1 MTEGRLEKTEERLEM
16 TEGLLEMTEGRLEM
30 TEGRTNTRVRNDNLE
45 NNQVMTENNNTTNN
59 TFIQEDES
67 AIQLIDL
74 WHMIWDHKWWYVA
87 SVFVCLIFA
96 GFYLYRTPATYSRS
110 AKVIIDESDQDA
122 TMRNLGVAS
131 ANMMRLRSFNS
142 VENEMVALSSPDLMQ
157 VVVER
162 LNLQTRYVEKQF
174 LRDVELYRNTP
185 VEMFLAGS
193 NPQSGFSLTLSPAED
208 GKVALSD
215 FRIRDEKI
223 KEVVVGSFG
232 DTLQTPVGAL
242 VILENIQSES
252 EFAHDIR
259 VSWANSMSTAKAYC
273 TKLNISLA
281 GKESSVIVI
290 SMNDTYPARSSSII
304 SSLIDVYNEVWIA
317 NKNRSAINTTEFIN
331 ERLVVIEQDLAAVEE
346 ALKKYKSSNNLTD
359 IKAVAQN
366 YLEESSHYATRAFE
380 VNNQISIAKFI
391 RDYLNDPANS
401 MSLIPSNLG
410 LTSGSVEAQIKEYNE
425 IVLQRDRLLTGSGEN
440 NPLIADLNASLSSIR
455 SAILRSVENLI
466 ATLDLQLAKIQ
477 SQEQQILARMS
488 SSSGQE
494 LQLLSIERQQQIT
507 QNLYMFLLEKREENE
522 LAALINVG
530 NTRVIM
536 NPNGPG
542 APVSPNKMMIL
553 FAALVL
559 GMGIPFGVYFLK
571 RMLDNT
577 VKTKA
582 DLGRL
587 SVPFLAEIPRYV
599 RKEDRFKKLNVFKD
613 ERNGVNKII
622 VEQGSRDMMNEAYRV
637 LRTNLDLMI
646 GKKSGSTVMMF
657 TSFNPAAG
665 KTFTV
670 MNIAA
675 SMALKGSRVALVD
688 LDLRK
693 ASLSKA
699 LGLSHSGVASYL
711 NGKSADYRPNLDEI
725 QPGLFVL
732 PIGTL
737 PPNPTELLLS
747 DNFKNMIDQMR
758 QEFDYIFLD
767 CPPIDLVADSSII
780 TESVDMTVFVMRA
793 GLMDKR
799 VLPVIEDLY
808 KSKKYRHMTLIL
820 NSVDIQYKKYG
831 YGRSGYGYGYGYS
844 DDK

>member
-1 MTEGRLEKTEERLEM
+1 
-16 TEGLLEMTEGRLEM
+16 
-30 TEGRTNTRVRNDNLE
+30 
-45 NNQVMTENNNTTNN
+45 
-59 TFIQEDES
+59 
-67 AIQLIDL
+67 
-74 WHMIWDHKWWYVA
+74 
-87 SVFVCLIFA
+87 
-96 GFYLYRTPATYSRS
+96 
-110 AKVIIDESDQDA
+110 
-122 TMRNLGVAS
+122 
-131 ANMMRLRSFNS
+131 
-142 VENEMVALSSPDLMQ
+142 
-157 VVVER
+157 
-162 LNLQTRYVEKQF
+162 
-174 LRDVELYRNTP
+174 
-185 VEMFLAGS
+185 
-193 NPQSGFSLTLSPAED
+193 
-208 GKVALSD
+208 
-215 FRIRDEKI
+215 
-223 KEVVVGSFG
+223 
-232 DTLQTPVGAL
+232 
-242 VILENIQSES
+242 
-252 EFAHDIR
+252 
-259 VSWANSMSTAKAYC
+259 
-273 TKLNISLA
+273 
-281 GKESSVIVI
+281 
-290 SMNDTYPARSSSII
+290 
-304 SSLIDVYNEVWIA
+304 
-317 NKNRSAINTTEFIN
+317 
-331 ERLVVIEQDLAAVEE
+331 
-346 ALKKYKSSNNLTD
+346 
-359 IKAVAQN
+359 
-366 YLEESSHYATRAFE
+366 
-380 VNNQISIAKFI
+380 
-391 RDYLNDPANS
+391 
-401 MSLIPSNLG
+401 
-410 LTSGSVEAQIKEYNE
+410 
-425 IVLQRDRLLTGSGEN
+425 
-440 NPLIADLNASLSSIR
+440 
-455 SAILRSVENLI
+455 
-466 ATLDLQLAKIQ
+466 
-477 SQEQQILARMS
+477 MS

-507 QNLYMFLLEKREENE
+507 QNLYMFLLQKREENE

-542 APVSPNKMMIL
+542 TPVSPNKMMIL

-599 RKEDRFKKLNVFKD
+599 RKEDRFKKFKVFKD
-613 ERNGVNKII
+613 ERSGVNKII

-711 NGKSADYRPNLDEI
+711 NGKSSDYRPNLDEI

>member
-1 MTEGRLEKTEERLEM
+1 
-16 TEGLLEMTEGRLEM
+16 
-30 TEGRTNTRVRNDNLE
+30 
-45 NNQVMTENNNTTNN
+45 MTENNNTTNN
-59 TFIQEDES
+59 TFLQEDES
-67 AIQLIDL
+67 SIQLIDL
-74 WHMIWDHKWWYVA
+74 WHMIWDHKWWYVG
-87 SVFVCLIFA
+87 SVIVCIFFA
-96 GFYLYRTPATYSRS
+96 GFYLYRTPATYTRS

-162 LNLQTRYVEKQF
+162 LNLQTRYVEQQLF
-174 LRDVELYRNTP
+174 RDVELYTNTP
-185 VEMFLAGS
+185 VEMYLAGD
-193 NPQSGFSLTLSPAED
+193 NPQGGFSFTAASAGQ

-215 FRIRDEKI
+215 FHIRDEKI
-223 KEVVVGSFG
+223 KKQVVGSYG

-242 VILENIQSES
+242 VILENPQSNV
-252 EFAHDIR
+252 EFTNDIR
-259 VSWANSMSTAKAYC
+259 VSWANSMATAKGYC
-273 TKLNISLA
+273 AKLNISLA

-346 ALKKYKSSNNLTD
+346 TLKKYKSSNNLTD

-366 YLEESSHYATRAFE
+366 YLEESSHYATKAFE
-380 VNNQISIAKFI
+380 VNNQLSIAKFI
-391 RDYLNDPANS
+391 KDYLNDPANS

-425 IVLQRDRLLTGSGEN
+425 IVLQRDRLLTSSGEN
-440 NPLIADLNASLSSIR
+440 NPLITDLNTSLASIR

-477 SQEQQILARMS
+477 SQEQQILSRMS

-507 QNLYMFLLEKREENE
+507 QNLYIFLLQKREENE

-536 NPNGPG
+536 NPNGSSN
-542 APVSPNKMMIL
+542 PVAPNKMMIL

-559 GMGIPFGVYFLK
+559 GLGIPFAFYFLK

-582 DLGRL
+582 DLGHL
-587 SVPFLAEIPRYV
+587 SVPFLAEIPRHV
-599 RKEDRFKKLNVFKD
+599 RKEDRFKKFNPFKD
-613 ERNGVNKII
+613 SHDAAMTKII
-622 VEQGSRDMMNEAYRV
+622 VEHGSRDMMNEAYRV

-646 GKKSGSTVMMF
+646 GKKTDSTVMMF

-675 SMALKGSRVALVD
+675 SMALKGAKVALVD

-699 LGLSHSGVASYL
+699 LGIEHSGVAAYL
-711 NGKSADYRPNLDEI
+711 NGKSTDYKSNLDEI

-732 PIGTL
+732 PVGTL

-747 DNFKNMIDQMR
+747 DNFKNLIEDMR
-758 QEFDYIFLD
+758 SQFDYIFLD

-780 TESVDMTVFVMRA
+780 TEAVDMTVFVMRA

-799 VLPVIEDLY
+799 ILPVIEDLY
-808 KSKKYRHMTLIL
+808 KSKKYKHMTMIL
-820 NSVDIQYKKYG
+820 NYVDIQYKKYG
-831 YGRSGYGYGYGYS
+831 YGRAGYGYGYGYGNE
-844 DDK
+844 DEK

>member
-1 MTEGRLEKTEERLEM
+1 
-16 TEGLLEMTEGRLEM
+16 
-30 TEGRTNTRVRNDNLE
+30 
-45 NNQVMTENNNTTNN
+45 MTENNNTTNN
-59 TFIQEDES
+59 SFLQEDETS
-67 AIQLIDL
+67 IQLIDL
-74 WHMIWDHKWWYVA
+74 WHMFWDHKWWYVV
-87 SVFVCLIFA
+87 SVIVCLLLGA
-96 GFYLYRTPATYSRS
+96 LYLYRTPEVYNRS

-157 VVVER
+157 VVAER

-174 LRDVELYRNTP
+174 LRDVELYTNTP
-185 VEMFLAGS
+185 VTMHLAGN
-193 NPQSGFSLTLSPAED
+193 NPQGGFLLTLSPLGD
-208 GKVALSD
+208 GKVALSE
-215 FRIRDEKI
+215 FQIRDEKI
-223 KEVVVGSFG
+223 KTQVVGSFG

-242 VILENIQSES
+242 VILENIQNDS
-252 EFAHDIR
+252 EFVNDIR
-259 VSWANSMSTAKAYC
+259 VSWANSMATAKAYC
-273 TKLNISLA
+273 NKLSISLA
-281 GKESSVIVI
+281 SKESSVIVL

-304 SSLIDVYNEVWIA
+304 SSLLDVYNEVWIA

-331 ERLVVIEQDLAAVEE
+331 ERLVVIEHDLAAVEE
-346 ALKKYKSSNNLTD
+346 TLKKYKSSNNLTD
-359 IKAVAQN
+359 IKAVAQT
-366 YLEESSHYATRAFE
+366 YLEESSHYATKAFE

-391 RDYLNDPANS
+391 KDYLNDPVNS

-410 LTSGSVEAQIKEYNE
+410 LTNGSVESQIKEYNE

-440 NPLIADLNASLSSIR
+440 NPLINDLNTSLASIR

-466 ATLDLQLAKIQ
+466 ATLDLQLAKIE

-507 QNLYMFLLEKREENE
+507 QNLYKFLLEKREENE

-536 NPNGPG
+536 NPNGSSY
-542 APVSPNKMMIL
+542 PVAPNKMMIL

-559 GMGIPFGVYFLK
+559 GFGIPFAFYFLR

-587 SVPFLAEIPRYV
+587 AVPFLAEIPRNV
-599 RKEDRFKKLNVFKD
+599 RKEDRFKKFNPFPEARD
-613 ERNGVNKII
+613 NSMTKII

-646 GKKSGSTVMMF
+646 GKNAGSTVLMF

-665 KTFTV
+665 KTYTV

-675 SMALKGSRVALVD
+675 SMALKGAKVALVD

-699 LGLSHSGVASYL
+699 LGVEHSGVAAFL
-711 NGKSADYRPNLDEI
+711 NGKTTDFRPNLDEI

-732 PIGTL
+732 PVGTL

-747 DNFKNMIDQMR
+747 DNFQNMIQQMR
-758 QEFDYIFLD
+758 SQFDYVFLD

-780 TESVDMTVFVMRA
+780 TEAVDMTVFVMRA
-793 GLMDKR
+793 GQMDKR
-799 VLPVIEDLY
+799 ILPVIDDLY
-808 KSKKYRHMTLIL
+808 KSKKYKHMTMIL
-820 NSVDIQYKKYG
+820 NCVDIQYKKYG

-844 DDK
+844 NEEK